1 MTKASTFDITDYL
14 TDGKA
19 ELEGVWRS
27 LGKDKAGHLREIR
40 LARLNN
46 DDYNSLLRA
55 EQRKH
60 QAVLDQQ
67 DDDAFKLAE
76 QINKKAIAFT
86 IIRGLRVD
94 GVEVEYTPQLG
105 LELLKSR
112 DFHAKINSL
121 AGQAEAYKEE
131 QDTNLVND

>member
-1 MTKASTFDITDYL
+1 MTEFDISDLITDE
-14 TDGKA
+14 KA

-27 LGKDKAGHLREIR
+27 LGKDKKGRLREVR

-60 QAVLDQQ
+60 RAVLDQE

-76 QINKKAIAFT
+76 QINKKALAHT
-86 IIRGLRVD
+86 IIRGIRVD
-94 GVEVEYTPQLG
+94 GVDIDYTPEMG
-105 LELLKSR
+105 MKLLQSR
-112 DFHAKINSL
+112 DFHTKINAL
-121 AGQAEAYKEE
+121 AGQMDAYKA
-131 QDTNLVND
+131 DADDSLVND